1 MHGRAISHHVNELKE
16 RRLSGTVQE
25 CWTMMACFHQ
35 EPNHGKFAVPPS
47 FLCLSSRCDRN
58 DAEGARDA
66 AWVGTTRRAP
76 ARTRAEG
83 FGEKRSMVGGA
94 SRQEVGSPGQY
105 RQPQGL
111 IWDLICPTP
120 ELP

>member
-47 FLCLSSRCDRN
+47 FLCLPSRCDRN
-58 DAEGARDA
+58 DAEGARDT
-66 AWVGTTRRAP
+66 AWARAPRRAP

-94 SRQEVGSPGQY
+94 SRQVGSAAQY
-105 RQPQGL
+105 HQP
-111 IWDLICPTP
+111 
-120 ELP
+120 E